1 MTNMLDTVFG
11 LLVAPPG
18 NLIYHLSLA
27 FSVFASLQVTWINRR
42 NAQPA
47 HIGRTLLGLS
57 VLLVAQLLHFLSS
70 GLAWQGV
77 LNSHLFLPVLDRAII
92 LLSVVWI
99 AWLWLFP
106 TPSRFGDVAVGV
118 LSAGAVGLFLFTF
131 VEWGRSGLGVD
142 FNASWIDWTWVI
154 STAAVAFIAM
164 VLLVVLH
171 PPEWGVGFGMVWLA
185 LTGALMHL
193 LMAPAEGDFSGF
205 IRLML
210 LAAFPLLPALL
221 VRGPRTA
228 PAAIPAVAAARAAQM
243 QPQTEAQSERRSRS
257 SDPRT
262 VHSWLDLSL
271 KTEPDEIC
279 QGVARAVGQTMV
291 ADLCFVAA
299 APSSENGPVILQ
311 CGYDLIRE
319 DHIPG
324 MILEGTRIPG
334 LAGALSR
341 GKAVRW
347 NAGETKPEDMQ
358 GLSAALGLKDS
369 GNVLL
374 IPLAKNN
381 APWGGLLLLTSY
393 SQRPWTI
400 DDQNYLASEADS
412 LAKLLLN
419 AQGQADRQQELQ
431 RFSAQLEEMQ
441 TVATNLE
448 NENKQLLEQL
458 AQKVQ
463 QPAGNG
469 ISDLEGL
476 MALQKEN
483 QEMISGLQAENE
495 RLRSLERATD
505 SASDGYELHYM
516 ENELRSSL
524 QEVARLQNLLA
535 ASNIKVLELERK
547 LGATVVVP
555 NEDRE
560 VIASIIQELR
570 QPMSSIMGYTD
581 LLLAESVGILGALQR
596 KFLERVRASTERL
609 RSLMDDL
616 IQVSSLGSG
625 SLELVHQPVDLSEVI
640 DNALVD
646 VSSQLREKNITMRVD
661 LPEEMPP
668 VHADRDALQ
677 QIVSQ
682 LLQNASGATP
692 EEGVVSLKA
701 RVTSQNNSEF
711 LTLQVTDSGGG
722 IPLKD
727 LPRVFARRYRA
738 DNALVEGIGDT
749 GVGLS
754 IAKTLVE
761 AHGGRIWVDSEMGES
776 STFTILLPVR
786 PEEPVAE

>member
-1 MTNMLDTVFG
+1 MDNMLDTVFG
-11 LLVAPPG
+11 LLMAPPG

-42 NAQPA
+42 TAQPA
-47 HIGRTLLGLS
+47 HIGRALLGLNI
-57 VLLVAQLLHFLSS
+57 LLVAQLFHFLSS

-77 LNSHLFLPVLDRAII
+77 LNSHLFLPVLDRTII
-92 LLSVVWI
+92 LLSLIWI

-106 TPSRFGDVAVGV
+106 TPSRLGDIATGV
-118 LSAGAVGLFLFTF
+118 LSAMVLGLFLFTLF
-131 VEWGRSGLGVD
+131 DWSRTGVGVE
-142 FNASWIDWTWVI
+142 FNGSWIDWTWIVA
-154 STAAVAFIAM
+154 TAAIAFIAM
-164 VLLVVLH
+164 VLLVVIH
-171 PPEWGVGFGMVWLA
+171 PPEWGVGFGMVWLI
-185 LTGALMHL
+185 LTGAVTHL
-193 LMAPAEGDFSGF
+193 LMAPSVGDFSGF
-205 IRLML
+205 IRLAL

-221 VRGPRTA
+221 VRAPRAVKVAA
-228 PAAIPAVAAARAAQM
+228 PAVVRGVQPAV
-243 QPQTEAQSERRSRS
+243 EAPVERKSRS

-262 VHSWLDLSL
+262 VHSWLDLTL
-271 KTEPDEIC
+271 QTEPDKIC

-299 APSSENGPVILQ
+299 APSSESGPIILQ
-311 CGYDLIRE
+311 GGYDLIRE
-319 DHIPG
+319 
-324 MILEGTRIPG
+324 EQIPG
-334 LAGALSR
+334 LILDGARAPGLAAALSK
-341 GKAVRW
+341 GKALRW
-347 NAGETKPEDMQ
+347 NTNETKPPDLQ
-358 GLSAALGLKDS
+358 GLGAVLGLKDA

-374 IPLAKNN
+374 VPLSKKDT
-381 APWGGLLLLTSY
+381 PWGGLLLLTSY
-393 SQRPWTI
+393 SQRPWTV

-412 LAKLLLN
+412 LAKLLLR
-419 AQGQADRQQELQ
+419 AQEQADRRFELE
-431 RFSAQLEEMQ
+431 RFSEQLEEMR
-441 TVATNLE
+441 TAAENLE
-448 NENKQLLEQL
+448 RENRQLLDQL
-458 AQKVQ
+458 AEKVQ
-463 QPAGNG
+463 QPAANG

-483 QEMISGLQAENE
+483 QETIAILQAEND
-495 RLRSLERATD
+495 RLREGGRGEAVSGEEHELQYLET
-505 SASDGYELHYM
+505 
-516 ENELRSSL
+516 ELRSSL
-524 QEVARLQNLLA
+524 QEAARLQNLLA

-547 LGATVVVP
+547 LGATVVMP

-560 VIASIIQELR
+560 VIASIVQELR
-570 QPMSSIMGYTD
+570 QPLSSIMGYTD
-581 LLLAESVGILGALQR
+581 LLLSESVGILGALQR

-609 RSLMDDL
+609 RTLMDDL

-625 SLELVHQPVDLSEVI
+625 TLELVHQPVDLGEVI
-640 DNALVD
+640 DSALVD
-646 VSSQLREKNITMRVD
+646 VSAQLREKNITMRVD
-661 LPEEMPP
+661 LPDEMPP

-692 EEGVVSLKA
+692 EEGVVALKA

-786 PEEPVAE
+786 PEEPVTE

>member
-1 MTNMLDTVFG
+1 MDTMLDTVFG

-42 NAQPA
+42 NAQPP

-92 LLSVVWI
+92 LLSVIWI

-106 TPSRFGDVAVGV
+106 TPSRFGDVAAGV
-118 LSAGAVGLFLFTF
+118 LSAGVVGLFLFTF
-131 VEWGRSGLGVD
+131 VEWSRSGLDVD
-142 FNASWIDWTWVI
+142 FNASWIDLTWVI
-154 STAAVAFIAM
+154 STAAIAFIAM

-171 PPEWGVGFGMVWLA
+171 PPEWGVGFGMIWLA
-185 LTGALMHL
+185 LTGALMHWL
-193 LMAPAEGDFSGF
+193 IAPAQGDFSGF

-221 VRGPRTA
+221 VRSPRVVA
-228 PAAIPAVAAARAAQM
+228 AAVPAAATARAAQPQAEM
-243 QPQTEAQSERRSRS
+243 QLERKSRS

-262 VHSWLDLSL
+262 VHSWLELSL
-271 KTEPDEIC
+271 KSEPDEIC

-299 APSSENGPVILQ
+299 APSSETGPVILQ

-319 DHIPG
+319 DQIPG
-324 MILEGTRIPG
+324 MILDGARVPG

-347 NAGETKPEDMQ
+347 NAGENKPQDVQ

-393 SQRPWTI
+393 SQRPWTV

-419 AQGQADRQQELQ
+419 AQDLADRSQELQ
-431 RFSAQLEEMQ
+431 HISAQLEEMQ
-441 TVATNLE
+441 TAAANLE
-448 NENKQLLEQL
+448 HENKQLLDQL
-458 AQKVQ
+458 AQRVQ

-495 RLRSLERATD
+495 RLRSMSLATD
-505 SASDGYELHYM
+505 SSSDGYEMHYM

-560 VIASIIQELR
+560 VIASIVQELR

-609 RSLMDDL
+609 RGLMDDL

-625 SLELVHQPVDLSEVI
+625 ALELVHQPVDLSEVI
-640 DNALVD
+640 DNAMVD

-661 LPEEMPP
+661 LPEAMPP

-722 IPLKD
+722 IPLQD

>member
-1 MTNMLDTVFG
+1 MDNMLDTVFG

-47 HIGRTLLGLS
+47 HIGRTLMGLS

-92 LLSVVWI
+92 LLSVIWI

-106 TPSRFGDVAVGV
+106 TPSRFGDVATGV
-118 LSAGAVGLFLFTF
+118 LSAGVVGLFLFTF
-131 VEWGRSGLGVD
+131 VEWSQSGLDVD

-154 STAAVAFIAM
+154 SMAAIAFIAM

-193 LMAPAEGDFSGF
+193 LMAPAQGDFSGF

-221 VRGPRTA
+221 VRSPRTA
-228 PAAIPAVAAARAAQM
+228 SAGVPVVATARAAQPQAEM
-243 QPQTEAQSERRSRS
+243 QLERKSRS

-262 VHSWLDLSL
+262 VHSWLELSL
-271 KTEPDEIC
+271 KSEPDEIC

-299 APSSENGPVILQ
+299 APSSETGPVILQ

-319 DHIPG
+319 DQIPG
-324 MILEGTRIPG
+324 MILDGARVPG

-347 NAGETKPEDMQ
+347 NAGESKPQDLQ

-374 IPLAKNN
+374 IPLPKNN

-393 SQRPWTI
+393 SQRPWTV

-419 AQGQADRQQELQ
+419 AQGLADRRQELQ
-431 RFSAQLEEMQ
+431 LISAQLEEMQ
-441 TVATNLE
+441 TAAANLE
-448 NENKQLLEQL
+448 HENKQLLDQL
-458 AQKVQ
+458 AQRVQ

-483 QEMISGLQAENE
+483 QDMISGLQAENE
-495 RLRSLERATD
+495 RLRSMSLSTD
-505 SASDGYELHYM
+505 SSTDGYEMHYM

-560 VIASIIQELR
+560 VIASIVQELR

-609 RSLMDDL
+609 RGLMDDL

-625 SLELVHQPVDLSEVI
+625 ALELVHQPVDLSEVI